1 MTVRQLAAAVLLAAL
16 ASPVL
21 QAQRQFEFFVSAV
34 DAAGVPV
41 TDLKAEEIVITE
53 NGAAASVERMELIT
67 KPVKVQVLVDNG
79 IGTGAQLVQFRNGLK
94 GFFAALPLGVES
106 SLLTLSPQPRWVVRS
121 TNDRVQLT
129 KGVDMIAPD
138 DGGSKFIDALVEASG
153 RIEQDNKGR
162 NQYFPVIVV
171 LSTTGPETS
180 GSRERDV
187 ERLVQRFRQLSAT
200 VHIVMLGTGPQ
211 TTNTVSG
218 ARQVGLGKFLTDD
231 TGGRYEAI
239 AAPTRVMTLLPE
251 FGETVA
257 KAHIRQNQ
265 QYLVTVERPD
275 GRSGDLGELAI
286 GVTRPGVTGVASL
299 DGRGPVIW

>member
-1 MTVRQLAAAVLLAAL
+1 M
-16 ASPVL
+16 
-21 QAQRQFEFFVSAV
+21 SA
-34 DAAGVPV
+34 
-41 TDLKAEEIVITE
+41 I
-53 NGAAASVERMELIT
+53 AASNPAHPI
-67 KPVKVQVLVDNG
+67 P
-79 IGTGAQLVQFRNGLK
+79 
-94 GFFAALPLGVES
+94 AAPGWLAV
-106 SLLTLSPQPRWVVRS
+106 
-121 TNDRVQLT
+121 
-129 KGVDMIAPD
+129 
-138 DGGSKFIDALVEASG
+138 GS
-153 RIEQDNKGR
+153 
-162 NQYFPVIVV
+162 
-171 LSTTGPETS
+171 
-180 GSRERDV
+180 
-187 ERLVQRFRQLSAT
+187 
-200 VHIVMLGTGPQ
+200 TGPQ